1 MDCLKRVLSLCAVLL
16 LLPVLACGEGENT
29 QAEVAEILS
38 RMTLREKIC
47 QMIIVSPEALSSSDR
62 VVSFDAQAR
71 EEFELYPFGGMLIYG
86 KNIENKEQL
95 SAYTGA
101 LSSLS
106 PAPFILAEEEGGEV
120 SRVAWKLGLQGEDFP
135 ENIAAGNNPAMLYA
149 AGKNIGG
156 YLRETGF
163 NMNLSPVADLTS
175 VYEVDELLGRTS
187 SSRPDSAAVIVQ
199 QYAAGM
205 TEAGIIP
212 VYKHFPG
219 LGSENID
226 SHEVIPRIDKADD
239 ELYSEDILP
248 FRAGIESGIPCIMMS
263 NAIYTQLDRK
273 EPACF
278 SSHIIKDI
286 LRGELGFEGVI
297 MTDAQDVP
305 AIRDA
310 YTEEDAII
318 KAISA
323 GCDIILMPRD
333 PQKAVYVIEKA
344 VSSGI
349 ISEEQINESAGR
361 IISLKLA
368 SGIWNEE

>member
-1 MDCLKRVLSLCAVLL
+1 MDCLKRVLALCTVLL

-29 QAEVAEILS
+29 RAEVDQILS

-47 QMIIVSPEALSSSDR
+47 QMIIVSPEALSSSER
-62 VVSFDAQAR
+62 VVSFDEQAGA
-71 EEFELYPFGGMLIYG
+71 EFELYPFGGILIYG

-95 SAYTGA
+95 SAYTSA

-120 SRVAWKLGLQGEDFP
+120 SRVAWKLGLRGEDFP
-135 ENIAAGNNPAMLYA
+135 ENIAAGNNPAMLYT

-156 YLRETGF
+156 YLKETGF

-175 VYEVDELLGRTS
+175 VHEVDELLGRTS
-187 SSRPDSAAVIVQ
+187 SSRPDSAAMIVQ

-286 LRGELGFEGVI
+286 LRDELGFEGVI
-297 MTDAQDVP
+297 MTDAQNVP

-344 VSSGI
+344 VASGI